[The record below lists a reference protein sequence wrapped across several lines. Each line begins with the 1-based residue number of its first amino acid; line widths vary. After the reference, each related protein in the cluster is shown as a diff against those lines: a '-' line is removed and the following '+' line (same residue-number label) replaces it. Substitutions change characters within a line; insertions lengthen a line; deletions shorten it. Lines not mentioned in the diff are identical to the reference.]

1 MEETVGIILS
11 LIIVFGQSTV
21 KGFDPCTNNVVLG
34 NQESR
39 CPSVSMSGYGLC
51 DRFIP
56 EGWYRVD
63 DGADIPTSCPSPS
76 QCNTQYPVWMH
87 GTVPTVAEGEVQ
99 RNACVSST
107 QECCSLFWTIRV
119 KNCGSY
125 RVYFLRQTDY
135 CPSAYCFEKKTYS
148 TTTLDSSEESSAS
161 SSSQDVTSTS
171 TENSESVTQEGMTSN
186 ETDTDGILLPL
197 SSISEQPST
206 TNKQTD
212 VVSTPYDEVNKTSS
226 TSSPDVTHSQ
236 VVEKD
241 SPDVLIYVLVAV
253 VGVLCLIIA
262 VIILFLWISRRDGR
276 VIKRKDSK
284 NKQQETTKP
293 SNYYSDLP
301 NSETI
306 YYCIDQAKETENNVE
321 NEKRASAQDR
331 NMYLDAIHY
340 PVLTEEFRYDEA
352 KEVEEINVL
361 NMGLENKEM
370 YLKMGS
376 GSTEMYLDMG
386 SERRDV
392 YQEFNRRSLQAS
404 SGNDV
409 IERTADTGVNPYECP
424 GKVEENHE
432 YASLPNGNSGCSNA
446 AYEAEQYDKIWDS
459 PVESGSRL
467 SSVSYDDVN
476 FDVTNNVRT

>member
-1 MEETVGIILS
+1 M
-11 LIIVFGQSTV
+11 
-21 KGFDPCTNNVVLG
+21 KP
-34 NQESR
+34 
-39 CPSVSMSGYGLC
+39 
-51 DRFIP
+51 
-56 EGWYRVD
+56 
-63 DGADIPTSCPSPS
+63 
-76 QCNTQYPVWMH
+76 QY
-87 GTVPTVAEGEVQ
+87 
-99 RNACVSST
+99 
-107 QECCSLFWTIRV
+107 L
-119 KNCGSY
+119 
-125 RVYFLRQTDY
+125 YF
-135 CPSAYCFEKKTYS
+135 C
-148 TTTLDSSEESSAS
+148 
-161 SSSQDVTSTS
+161 
-171 TENSESVTQEGMTSN
+171 
-186 ETDTDGILLPL
+186 
-197 SSISEQPST
+197 
-206 TNKQTD
+206 
-212 VVSTPYDEVNKTSS
+212 
-226 TSSPDVTHSQ
+226 
-236 VVEKD
+236 
-241 SPDVLIYVLVAV
+241 
-253 VGVLCLIIA
+253 
-262 VIILFLWISRRDGR
+262 RDGR

-376 GSTEMYLDMG
+376 GSTKMYLDMG